1 MNVMM
6 DQATSLRT
14 LVRESQRDSHGP
26 SRRASVVAIAS
37 GKGGVGKSNVAVNL
51 AVRLSAAGRKV
62 VLLDADM
69 GLANVDVLCNVDAPL
84 NLSHVVTRRRE
95 LSEVILNAPGGF
107 RLISGASGMARMA
120 DLEDADRQ
128 RVLEGLATIESDA
141 DYILI
146 DTGAGISQNVL
157 TFAHHADQV
166 LVVTTPEPTA
176 VTDAYALIKM
186 INRQPGVRRLSL
198 LVNQAADATEGQA
211 VYNRVAKVARQF
223 LGITVFDAGYIPT
236 DEAVPKAVRQRVPFM
251 LSAPRSQAA
260 AAVGR
265 LAARLEE
272 GLQPAESGG
281 FFRRMSGWLRK

>member
-6 DQATSLRT
+6 DQASSLRA
-14 LVRESQRDSHGP
+14 LVRDGAASGRSDI
-26 SRRASVVAIAS
+26 RRANVVAIAS

-51 AVRLSAAGRKV
+51 AIRLSSAGRKV

-69 GLANVDVLCNVDAPL
+69 GLANIDVLCNVDAPL

-95 LSEVILNAPGGF
+95 LADVILNAPGGF
-107 RLISGASGMARMA
+107 KLISGASGMARMA

-128 RVLEGLATIESDA
+128 RVLDGLASIESDA

-186 INRQPGVRRLSL
+186 INRAPGVRRLSL
-198 LVNQAADATEGQA
+198 LVNQTADAIEGQA
-211 VYNRVAKVARQF
+211 VYARVAKVARQF
-223 LGITVFDAGYIPT
+223 LGINVFDAGYIPW
-236 DEAVPKAVRQRVPFM
+236 DEAVQKAVRQRVPFM
-251 LSAPRSQAA
+251 LSAPRCQAA

-272 GLQPAESGG
+272 GLQPAESSG